1 MNYPAIVN
9 SPLFR
14 GLSYKAIQEI
24 LKTTPHHIHSYDKN
38 EVIFYQMSPA
48 DRIGLVL
55 GGMAQAQKTFPNGSL
70 VNVTNRRPGDLF
82 GPAAAFSTAHRYPC
96 DVVAVQ
102 PSTIMIFYKADF
114 LAMMQSD
121 VVILENVVTAISTA
135 TAMFQERLE
144 LYSYHGI
151 AQKAAFWLL
160 MMERKTG
167 QSLVPLPGSMTKW
180 AKRLNVSRPS
190 LHREIKK
197 MEDRGLIEYNPPTI
211 KIIDKETLQ
220 SLLSD

>member
-1 MNYPAIVN
+1 M
-9 SPLFR
+9 
-14 GLSYKAIQEI
+14 
-24 LKTTPHHIHSYDKN
+24 
-38 EVIFYQMSPA
+38 
-48 DRIGLVL
+48 
-55 GGMAQAQKTFPNGSL
+55 
-70 VNVTNRRPGDLF
+70 
-82 GPAAAFSTAHRYPC
+82 
-96 DVVAVQ
+96 
-102 PSTIMIFYKADF
+102 FYKADF
-114 LAMMQSD
+114 LGMMQSD

-167 QSLVPLPGSMTKW
+167 ESLVTLPGSMTKW

-197 MEDRGLIEYNPPTI
+197 MEDLGLIKYDAPTI
-211 KIIDKETLQ
+211 KIKDKSGLQ